1 MWRRPCWAGPPRG
14 ATDRRPL
21 RRRTPGIA
29 VIRPG
34 GPGAH
39 PHAPAHPVPG
49 HDLGADT
56 DTDTVRGGTEH
67 PCPQRHAPAELPGT
81 ASHPARSATPP
92 RTAPPAPTYLSM
104 GVRTSGGRID
114 LARGGAPQEFTVT
127 LDNGDTRAYPQ
138 LKLVFQMEM
147 LIDGRSA
154 DQAPQDGFLLQRW
167 DPASGVWRNEPLRI
181 ANDTV
186 PPHLHGGGTRWP
198 ATRYGPCATA

>member
-1 MWRRPCWAGPPRG
+1 SSPAPR
-14 ATDRRPL
+14 AT
-21 RRRTPGIA
+21 
-29 VIRPG
+29 
-34 GPGAH
+34 
-39 PHAPAHPVPG
+39 
-49 HDLGADT
+49 
-56 DTDTVRGGTEH
+56 
-67 PCPQRHAPAELPGT
+67 
-81 ASHPARSATPP
+81 PARSATPP

-127 LDNGDTRAYPQ
+127 LDNGNTRAYPQ

-186 PPHLHGGGTRWP
+186 PPHLHGGGTPLARDAVRTVRYRLTALDQGP
-198 ATRYGPCATA
+198 TGSTPLMVTLIDTAADTRVAYHYLPHTTRRP